1 MTEKFIIKPIQLTDI
16 RLHGSDKYNSN
27 NHGNR
32 PDDYDNILEQSS
44 TKKWIHLFKP
54 NYIKIV
60 VNNPQHIYL
69 CKLANKIGQITCN
82 IPNLFLEDMEELCKY
97 YEGNIFDGTGFFVKV
112 NNVSLKYGV
121 HGLKPY
127 YNMRSILESCV
138 TCIKGHSPINPNTT
152 QLDIYLLPYIQIDP
166 INEFRV
172 FVYNNKITCISQQNL
187 YSVLYDENTI
197 QQIPEKLTIIL
208 EYFENVIKNKIN
220 WINNY
225 SYDFAVIENNAPYFI
240 EMNSFGRE
248 YAAGS
253 ALFHWILD
261 EKILYNSFETG
272 DNRVEFRYTV

>member
-1 MTEKFIIKPIQLTDI
+1 
-16 RLHGSDKYNSN
+16 
-27 NHGNR
+27 
-32 PDDYDNILEQSS
+32 
-44 TKKWIHLFKP
+44 
-54 NYIKIV
+54 
-60 VNNPQHIYL
+60 
-69 CKLANKIGQITCN
+69 
-82 IPNLFLEDMEELCKY
+82 
-97 YEGNIFDGTGFFVKV
+97 
-112 NNVSLKYGV
+112 
-121 HGLKPY
+121 
-127 YNMRSILESCV
+127 
-138 TCIKGHSPINPNTT
+138 
-152 QLDIYLLPYIQIDP
+152 
-166 INEFRV
+166 
-172 FVYNNKITCISQQNL
+172 VYNNKITCISQQNL

-225 SYDFAVIENNAPYFI
+225 SYDFAIIENNTPYFI